1 MPSSN
6 AIASAE
12 LDQSATQTNSD
23 SKTIDRAAGDAENPV
38 QPVAVA
44 VQLEGVLQAN
54 VDIQDGEASAEA
66 YSGDVQVQSFDKIK
80 AGLEGIIAESNAV
93 ATADVDQSADQEN
106 TNDVTATAPAVI
118 QGQLVGQLNVNVQDG
133 DVEAEAYSGD
143 VEVQQSGALTSGADG
158 ITAESNAISTATLEQ
173 SADQDNS
180 NSASGNLLVPTRTV
194 RGADRGRERLPG
206 RAASSRKAGADQD
219 RRSWPAGSAGWAA
232 QCQRAAR
239 RS

>member
-54 VDIQDGEASAEA
+54 VNIQDGEASAEA

-194 RGADRGRERLPG
+194 VVPTDDVNGFLDDDRLP
-206 RAASSRKAGADQD
+206 RKSG
-219 RRSWPAGSAGWAA
+219 
-232 QCQRAAR
+232 
-239 RS
+239 